1 MRDDRQ
7 RCRDMLEAIRKIEE
21 NSKGVSEG
29 HADEMLQVWVINHL
43 QIIGEAAFKV
53 SEAFKKEHP
62 QVAWSKIIGTRHIL
76 VHGYFQT
83 DSRLLWLTVVED
95 LPVLKEQL
103 AVILSK

>member
-7 RCRDMLEAIRKIEE
+7 RCLDMLEAIDKILQ
-21 NSKGVSEG
+21 KTRGIAEG
-29 HADEMLQVWVINHL
+29 QADEMLQVWVIHHL

-53 SEAFKKEHP
+53 SEEFKKTHH
-62 QVAWSKIIGTRHIL
+62 QIAWSKIIGTRHIL

-83 DSRLLWLTVVED
+83 DTRLLWQTVEED

-103 AVILSK
+103 IDILNQ